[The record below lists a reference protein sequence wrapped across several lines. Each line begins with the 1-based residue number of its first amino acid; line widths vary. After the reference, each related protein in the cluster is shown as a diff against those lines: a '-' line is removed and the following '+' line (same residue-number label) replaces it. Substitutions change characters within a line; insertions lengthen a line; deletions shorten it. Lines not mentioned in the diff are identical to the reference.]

1 MPAFALAGAAVLV
14 WVAACSPAENR
25 TDDRALAR
33 IAARGELLWGADE
46 QGGEPYA
53 FEDPGRGGVL
63 SGFEVDL
70 ADALARSLGVH
81 ARMVQNDWPTLIPSL
96 ERGTFDV
103 ALNGIEVT
111 PARAA
116 RVSFTRPYYIFGERL
131 VARRG
136 DDRVRDLRSLRN
148 LRVGTLANTQAWD
161 LLRETGAVPVP
172 YEGVDEQ
179 FVDLEHG
186 RTDAVLLDDIIV
198 ARYLGRHPTLTAVA
212 DVAEGRYAIALRPA
226 DAELRAALDRSL
238 DEMLAS
244 GAWRKT
250 LARWGL
256 DGARQQALAAL
267 GDATPPAVVGAGA
280 AARLPLSLPQLLLFA
295 EGALVTLLISL
306 AAMALAA
313 PFGLAL
319 ALARLESPRLA
330 PLATIY
336 VELVRGT
343 PVLLQLYLLYYG
355 LAGILPLGP
364 WTAAIVGLGL
374 NYAAYESEIYRAAI
388 ASVPRAQWEAALA
401 IGAPRRVAF
410 RQIILPA
417 GAAPGRPRGDQ
428 RLHLAA
434 QGQLARLGPHRRR
447 ADQAHDDHR
456 RRQPRMDRP
465 RRALRRSLLRARLSV
480 HASRPPP
487 RAPARDPRRDLTRLA
502 PAARSACWGRGQ
514 NAKAAPEASERS
526 PRGIASTKT
535 SRRWTTT
542 NVRPAPT

>member
-1 MPAFALAGAAVLV
+1 MPALALAGAAVLV
-14 WVAACSPAENR
+14 WAAACAPAESR
-25 TDDRALAR
+25 TGGRALAR

-53 FEDPGRGGVL
+53 FEDPGRGGAL

-70 ADALARSLGVH
+70 AEALARSLGVR

-111 PARAA
+111 PARSA
-116 RVSFTRPYYIFGERL
+116 RVSFTRPYYIFSERL

-161 LLRETGAVPVP
+161 LLREAGAVPVP

-198 ARYLGRHPTLTAVA
+198 ARYVGRHPTLVAVA
-212 DVAEGRYAIALRPA
+212 DVAEGRYAVALRPA
-226 DAELRAALDRSL
+226 DAELRAVLDRSL
-238 DEMLAS
+238 DEMIAS

-256 DGARQQALAAL
+256 DGDREQALAAA
-267 GDATPPAVVGAGA
+267 GGANPPAVVGTVAAG
-280 AARLPLSLPQLLLFA
+280 AARLPLTLPQLLLFA

-319 ALARLESPRLA
+319 ALVRLEMPRFA

-336 VELVRGT
+336 VEIVRGT

-364 WTAAIVGLGL
+364 WTAAVVGLGL

-401 IGAPRRVAF
+401 IGAPRRAAF
-410 RQIILPA
+410 RQIILPQA
-417 GAAPGRPRGDQ
+417 LRLALPGVTNDFISLLKDSSLVSVLTVVELTKRMTITAVDNRGWIVPGTLCAALYFALGYPFTRFAR
-428 RLHLAA
+428 RLER
-434 QGQLARLGPHRRR
+434 RLGT
-447 ADQAHDDHR
+447 
-456 RRQPRMDRP
+456 
-465 RRALRRSLLRARLSV
+465 
-480 HASRPPP
+480 HA
-487 RAPARDPRRDLTRLA
+487 
-502 PAARSACWGRGQ
+502 
-514 NAKAAPEASERS
+514 EA
-526 PRGIASTKT
+526 
-535 SRRWTTT
+535 
-542 NVRPAPT
+542 

>member
-1 MPAFALAGAAVLV
+1 MPAFVAGAAVLV
-14 WVAACSPAENR
+14 WATGACAPAQNPTDGR
-25 TDDRALAR
+25 TNGRADGQADARALAR
-33 IAARGELLWGADE
+33 IAGRGELLWGADE

-53 FEDPGRGGVL
+53 FEDPARAGAL

-70 ADALARSLGVH
+70 AAALAQTLGVR

-116 RVSFTRPYYIFGERL
+116 RVSFTRPYYIFAERL

-161 LLRETGAVPVP
+161 LLRQTGAVPIP

-198 ARYLGRHPTLTAVA
+198 ARYVGRHPTLTAVA

-226 DAELRAALDRSL
+226 DVELRAALDHAL
-238 DEMLAS
+238 GEMIAS
-244 GAWRKT
+244 GAWRQT

-256 DGARQQALAAL
+256 DGEREQALDAA
-267 GDATPPAVVGAGA
+267 GSTSPAAGAGIVSA
-280 AARLPLSLPQLLLFA
+280 AGAVSALPLTLPQLLLFA
-295 EGALVTLLISL
+295 QGALVTLLLSL

-319 ALARLESPRLA
+319 ALLRLESPRLA

-364 WTAAIVGLGL
+364 WTAAVVGLGL

-388 ASVPRAQWEAALA
+388 VSVPRAQWEAALA
-401 IGAPRRVAF
+401 VGAPRRAAF
-410 RQIILPA
+410 RQIILPQALRLAVPGVTNDFISLLKDSSLVSVLTVVELTKRMTITAVDNRGWLVPGALCA
-417 GAAPGRPRGDQ
+417 GLYFALGYPFTRVAR
-428 RLHLAA
+428 RLERRLAA
-434 QGQLARLGPHRRR
+434 
-447 ADQAHDDHR
+447 
-456 RRQPRMDRP
+456 
-465 RRALRRSLLRARLSV
+465 
-480 HASRPPP
+480 HAE
-487 RAPARDPRRDLTRLA
+487 T
-502 PAARSACWGRGQ
+502 
-514 NAKAAPEASERS
+514 
-526 PRGIASTKT
+526 
-535 SRRWTTT
+535 
-542 NVRPAPT
+542 